1 MTSSPGYDL
10 NTAIQ
15 YHNFYWICAR
25 LAVIY
30 STMDMILFI
39 ELGIADLA
47 VVRKALF
54 DVRAK
59 WYHIGIELGL
69 PVGTLDAI
77 RTQFTDL
84 TDCVTEMCSKWLK
97 GTHPSPTWDDLIKA
111 VESPFV
117 GEICLAQKLRKT
129 YCQEQEGIKTDTSL
143 GQSRGTAAQG
153 MPYHTLTY

>member
-1 MTSSPGYDL
+1 
-10 NTAIQ
+10 
-15 YHNFYWICAR
+15 
-25 LAVIY
+25 
-30 STMDMILFI
+30 MILFI
-39 ELGIADLA
+39 EQLGIDDLA
-47 VVRKALF
+47 AVRRALF
-54 DVRAK
+54 DIRAK
-59 WYHIGIELGL
+59 WYHIGVELGL

-129 YCQEQEGIKTDTSL
+129 YCQGWEENKTDISL
-143 GQSRGTAAQG
+143 GQPKGTAAQG
-153 MPYHTLTY
+153 IP